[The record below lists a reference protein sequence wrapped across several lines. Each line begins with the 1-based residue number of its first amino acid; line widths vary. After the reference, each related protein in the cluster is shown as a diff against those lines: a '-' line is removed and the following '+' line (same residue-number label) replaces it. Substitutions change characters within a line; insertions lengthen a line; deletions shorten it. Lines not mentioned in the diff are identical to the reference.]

1 MPAPA
6 LPNATN
12 CNCLAVRQA
21 ARYMTQF
28 YDRYLGPSGI
38 RTTQH
43 GILAKLKR
51 GGPMS
56 INALATELVMD
67 PHHARPQH
75 PAARARRP
83 DRDRGRSIRPAQQGP
98 APDQNRGS
106 AFPESPQG
114 WEEAQK
120 QFERAYGG
128 KQASHL
134 RDMLRGVVASDL
146 GTQGTQSPRHSGI
159 SNKIH
164 VPQPSHGNVCGG
176 YSRSRA
182 FAALHLTSMLPI
194 KI

>member
-1 MPAPA
+1 MPAQA
-6 LPNATN
+6 LPNAAD
-12 CNCLAVRQA
+12 CNCMAVRQA

-38 RTTQH
+38 RTTQY

-56 INALATELVMD
+56 INALAAELVMD
-67 PHHARPQH
+67 RTTLGRNIQPLERDGLIAIDADPSD
-75 PAARARRP
+75 RRSKVL
-83 DRDRGRSIRPAQQGP
+83 RLTKTG
-98 APDQNRGS
+98 DQRFQK
-106 AFPESPQG
+106 AHKG

-146 GTQGTQSPRHSGI
+146 GPKDAI
-159 SNKIH
+159 
-164 VPQPSHGNVCGG
+164 
-176 YSRSRA
+176 
-182 FAALHLTSMLPI
+182 AAQ
-194 KI
+194 